1 MKAEEQARIAA
12 ATAKDW
18 GALVACLWIVGPGGD
33 PIPDPGQ
40 ARVLHD
46 PAGRL
51 RRALGADLVLVRPD
65 GYIGYCATEADS
77 AAYLAYLE
85 RLFAGAA
92 ISGVSKPE
100 PNPYL

>member
-1 MKAEEQARIAA
+1 MR
-12 ATAKDW
+12 
-18 GALVACLWIVGPGGD
+18 
-33 PIPDPGQ
+33 
-40 ARVLHD
+40 D

-51 RRALGADLVLVRPD
+51 RRALGAALVLVRPD
-65 GYIGYCATEADS
+65 GYIGFCAARPDP
-77 AAYLAYLE
+77 AAFRAYLE